1 MLRRKIG
8 LSKRKYKLGS
18 IATESISKFLKKRY
32 IVFWVVTIIFAV
44 LFLLAID
51 DPNELWFAV
60 ALLYCVFVLMYSAV
74 VILQNVEIGDVEKRI
89 RYLSDGEYEEI
100 IYDEGSLCAD
110 VFDQINKITSDIRKL
125 REEKERAE
133 EENRLI
139 KQTITEL
146 DERVAKICSGDFS
159 QYHYDSDKIGASGFE
174 RLNTLGQVVAQTIE
188 SKTAA
193 ERTKVEL
200 VTNVSHDLK
209 TPLTSIVSYIDLMS
223 KIENLPQEAR
233 DYVEIISRKS
243 ECLSHT
249 VCDLFD
255 IAKASAMQD
264 IELEE
269 IDGVMLLKQV
279 LADMQDR
286 IEESATPVR
295 ESYEDNACKI
305 ISNGKK
311 LYRVFQNLLDNALK
325 YSLCGSRIYVSQ
337 RSDENNYIVE
347 INNTAS
353 YEMTFDASE
362 IQERFVR
369 GDKSRTDE
377 ESNGLGLSIV
387 STFTKACGG
396 EFEVDIDCDRF
407 IARVSFPKIK
417 HLAGKDKED
426 K

>member
-1 MLRRKIG
+1 MFRKKVG
-8 LSKRKYKLGS
+8 LSKRRYNFKE
-18 IATESISKFLKKRY
+18 IATEPISKFLKKRY
-32 IVFWVVTIIFAV
+32 IVFWVVTIISAIA
-44 LFLLAID
+44 FLATID
-51 DPNELWFAV
+51 EPHELWFAI
-60 ALLYCVFVLMYSAV
+60 ALIYCVFVLMYSAV
-74 VILQNVEIGDVEKRI
+74 VILQNTEIGELEKQI
-89 RYLSDGEYEEI
+89 RQLSEEDFEETEP
-100 IYDEGSLCAD
+100 DENSFC
-110 VFDQINKITSDIRKL
+110 FDALQNIKKL
-125 REEKERAE
+125 DASIKKMQEEKTGVDEQNTLLKQIIAELEERIS
-133 EENRLI
+133 R
-139 KQTITEL
+139 
-146 DERVAKICSGDFS
+146 ICGGDFS
-159 QYHYDSDKIGASGFE
+159 QYSYDSDRIGASGFE
-174 RLNTLGQVVAQTIE
+174 KLNTLGQVVAQTIE

-223 KIENLPQEAR
+223 KIEDMPQEAL
-233 DYVEIISRKS
+233 DYIEIISRKS

-286 IEESATPVR
+286 IEESVTPVR
-295 ESYEDNACKI
+295 ESYTDNACKI

-325 YSLCGSRIYVSQ
+325 YSLDGSRIYILQ
-337 RSDENNYIVE
+337 YSDENNYIVE

-396 EFEVDIDCDRF
+396 KFEVDIDCDRF
-407 IARVSFPKIK
+407 IARISFPKIK
-417 HLAGKDKED
+417 SLAEKAKD
-426 K
+426 